1 MYDIRKI
8 AELTGGIF
16 LKKKILNTSVEHL
29 LFDSRQVSFPT
40 TSLFFA
46 IQGERR
52 DGHDFIQ
59 QLYDK
64 GVRNFIVEKKI
75 GTRPFPKANFILV
88 KKSVAA
94 LQQLALFHRSQFSLK
109 SIGITGSN
117 GKTIVKEWLLQF
129 LQNDHQVVASPK
141 SYNSQIGVPMSVF
154 LIRKEHTLGIFE
166 AGISTTNEMEFSE
179 KIIQPEI
186 GIFTN
191 IGDAH
196 SGGFKNIEEKLE
208 EKLKLFQKCKTI
220 VFCEDNE
227 LVHERMQQFGKEKLF
242 TWSRKGK
249 AHLQITSTSKQK
261 QKTLIEGIFNKKK
274 ISITIPFTDEASIE
288 NAIHCWAVLL
298 FLKKKNTWIAEKIQ
312 QLRPVPMRLEIK
324 EGVNNCLIIND
335 SYNADLTALK
345 IALNYLEQQGKLNQR
360 TLIISDILQVEMST
374 KILYQTIAQ
383 LIEDKSI
390 SKVIGIGQHIFSLKK
405 YLDKK
410 IKTQFFKTTLDF
422 LKKAQ
427 TTNFQ
432 NENILL
438 KGARPFEFE
447 KIAERLSKKN
457 HNTVLEIDLNALVL
471 NLNVYNSFLKPKTKL
486 MAMVKASAYGSGSVE
501 VAKLLEFQ
509 KVDYFAVAYADEG
522 VELRKAGIQL
532 PILVLNPEEAVFDA
546 LEKQNLEAEIYSL
559 ELLEKFVHH
568 FSNKKLKI
576 LIHLKLD
583 TGLRRLGFEEKD
595 LDYLIAILKKNKHI
609 KIQSIF
615 SHLAGSEAN
624 EHDDFTKNQV
634 SRFQKMYDEICA
646 GLKISPM
653 RHILNTS
660 GINRFP
666 QHQMEMVRLG
676 IGLYGI
682 DGSQTI
688 QNQLQKVHTLKAT
701 ISQIKNITKGET
713 IGYGRKGKAKK
724 AMRIATIS
732 IGYADGLMRSAGN
745 GNFSVLIQ
753 GKRAH
758 IVGNICM
765 DMCMVDVTEILEAAT
780 GDEVIIFGE
789 NPTVEELAN
798 VMGTIPYEIF
808 PTISDRVKRVYLY

>member
-8 AELTGGIF
+8 TEVTSGIF
-16 LKKKILNTSVEHL
+16 LKKKILDASIEHL
-29 LFDSRQVSFPT
+29 LFDSRQVSFPS

-52 DGHDFIQ
+52 DGHAFIK

-64 GVRNFIVEKKI
+64 GVYNFIVEKKTA
-75 GTRPFPKANFILV
+75 TRSFPNANFIIV
-88 KKSVAA
+88 KKSVLA
-94 LQQLALFHRSQFSLK
+94 LQQLALFHRNQFSLK

-129 LQNDHQVVASPK
+129 LQNDHQVTASPK

-154 LIRKEHTLGIFE
+154 LIRKEHTIGIFE
-166 AGISTTNEMEFSE
+166 AGISTTNEMAFSE

-196 SGGFKNIEEKLE
+196 SVGFKNIEEKLE
-208 EKLKLFQKCKTI
+208 EKLKLFKSCKTI
-220 VFCEDNE
+220 IFCKDNE
-227 LVHERMQQFGKEKLF
+227 LVNAQMQRFGEKQLF
-242 TWSRKGK
+242 AWSKKGK
-249 AHLQITSTSKQK
+249 AKLQITSTSKQK
-261 QKTLIEGIFNKKK
+261 QQTKIEGIFNKNK

-288 NAIHCWAVLL
+288 NAIHCWAMLL
-298 FLKKKNTWIAEKIQ
+298 FFKKKNTWIAKKIQ

-345 IALNYLEQQGKLNQR
+345 IALNHLEQQGKLKQR
-360 TLIISDILQVEMST
+360 TLILSDILQVKMST
-374 KILYQTIAQ
+374 KKLYQPIAQ
-383 LIEDKSI
+383 LIEDKNI
-390 SKVIGIGQHIFSLKK
+390 SKVIGIGQHVFYLKK

-427 TTNFQ
+427 PADFQ
-432 NENILL
+432 DENILL

-471 NLNVYNSFLKPKTKL
+471 NLNVYNNFLKPQTKL
-486 MAMVKASAYGSGSVE
+486 IAMVKASAYGSGSVE
-501 VAKLLEFQ
+501 VAKILELQ
-509 KVDYFAVAYADEG
+509 KIDYLAVAYADEG

-532 PILVLNPEEAVFDA
+532 PILVLNPEEAVFEV

-568 FSNKKLKI
+568 FSNKKSKI

-583 TGLRRLGFEEKD
+583 TGMRRLGFEEKD
-595 LDYLIAILKKNKHI
+595 IENLVAILKKNKHI

-615 SHLAGSEAN
+615 SHLVGSEAP
-624 EHDDFTKNQV
+624 EHDQFTKKQV
-634 SRFQKMYDEICA
+634 KHFQKMYDKICA
-646 GLKISPM
+646 ELKICPM
-653 RHILNTS
+653 RHILNS
-660 GINRFP
+660 NGINRFP
-666 QHQMEMVRLG
+666 QYQMEMVRLG

-688 QNQLQKVHTLKAT
+688 QNQLQKVHTLKAS

-713 IGYGRKGKAKK
+713 IGYNRKGKAKK

-745 GNFSVLIQ
+745 ENFSVLIQ
-753 GKRAH
+753 GKRAD

-765 DMCMVDVTEILEAAT
+765 DMCMVDVTEIPEAAT
-780 GDEVIIFGE
+780 GDEVIIFGKE
-789 NPTVEELAN
+789 PMVEELAN
-798 VMGTIPYEIF
+798 AMGTIPYEIF
-808 PTISDRVKRVYLY
+808 PIISDRVKRVYLY

>member
-8 AELTGGIF
+8 AEVTSGIF
-16 LKKKILNTSVEHL
+16 LKKKILDASIEHL
-29 LFDSRQVSFPT
+29 LFDSRQVSFPN

-46 IQGERR
+46 IQGDRR
-52 DGHDFIQ
+52 DGHDFIK

-64 GVRNFIVEKKI
+64 GVYNFIVERKI
-75 GTRPFPKANFILV
+75 ATRPFPKANFILV
-88 KKSVAA
+88 KKSVSA
-94 LQQLALFHRSQFSLK
+94 LQQLALFHRNQFSLK

-154 LIRKEHTLGIFE
+154 LIKKEHTLGIFE
-166 AGISTTNEMEFSE
+166 AGISTINEMEFSE

-196 SGGFKNIEEKLE
+196 SEGFKSIEEKLD
-208 EKLKLFQKCKTI
+208 EKLKLFKNCKTI
-220 VFCEDNE
+220 IFCKDND
-227 LVHERMQQFGKEKLF
+227 LVNERMQQFGEKQLF
-242 TWSRKGK
+242 AWSKKGK
-249 AHLQITSTSKQK
+249 AKLQITSTSKQK
-261 QKTLIEGIFNKKK
+261 QQTKIDGIFNKKK

-288 NAIHCWAVLL
+288 NAIQCWAVLL
-298 FLKKKNTWIAEKIQ
+298 FLKKKNPWIAKKIQ
-312 QLRPVPMRLEIK
+312 LLRPVPMRLEIK
-324 EGVNNCLIIND
+324 EGVNNCIIVND

-345 IALNYLEQQGKLNQR
+345 IALNHLEQQGKLRER
-360 TLIISDILQVEMST
+360 TIILSDILQVDMST
-374 KILYQTIAQ
+374 KDLYQTIAQ
-383 LIEDKSI
+383 LIEDKNI
-390 SKVIGIGQHIFSLKK
+390 SKVIGIGQHVFSLKK

-410 IKTQFFKTTLDF
+410 ITTQFFKTTLDF

-427 TTNFQ
+427 QADFQ

-471 NLNVYNSFLKPKTKL
+471 NLNVYNGFLKPKTKL

-532 PILVLNPEEAVFDA
+532 PILVLNPEEAVFEV

-559 ELLEKFVHH
+559 DLLEKFVQH
-568 FSNKKLKI
+568 FSNKISNI

-583 TGLRRLGFEEKD
+583 TGMRRLGFEEKD
-595 LDYLIAILKKNKHI
+595 LDNLISILKKNKQI
-609 KIQSIF
+609 KVQSIF
-615 SHLAGSEAN
+615 SHLVGSEAN
-624 EHDDFTKNQV
+624 EHDHFTKKQV
-634 SRFQKMYDEICA
+634 ARFQKMYDKICA
-646 GLKISPM
+646 GLKIRPM
-653 RHILNTS
+653 RHILNSS

-666 QHQMEMVRLG
+666 QYQMEMVRLG

-682 DGSQTI
+682 DGSQSI

-701 ISQIKNITKGET
+701 ISQIKNIHKGET

-732 IGYADGLMRSAGN
+732 IGYADGLMRSVGN

-753 GKRAH
+753 GKRAD
-758 IVGNICM
+758 IVGNVCM
-765 DMCMVDVTEILEAAT
+765 DMCMVDVTNIPEAAT
-780 GDEVIIFGE
+780 GDEVIIFGK
-789 NPTVEELAN
+789 NPSVEELAN

-808 PTISDRVKRVYLY
+808 PTISGRVKKVYLY